1 MELIRI
7 GHAAFSVLIVH
18 RRFKGSESIG
28 FNEPMGCEVIVRM
41 VGQECP

>member
-28 FNEPMGCEVIVRM
+28 FHEPMGCEVKEPS
-41 VGQECP
+41 QLLLEW